1 MFTTQFD
8 PRFMETDALGHINN
22 TVIPVWFEEG
32 RTPIFELFVPELD
45 LSRWNLILASVHVDF
60 LAQTYYGKPVTVE
73 TRLSRLGSSSFDV
86 SQQVVQDG
94 KVTARGKA
102 VMVHF
107 DYQSNQSVRIP
118 DTIRQALEVH
128 LSASETPED

>member
-32 RTPIFELFVPELD
+32 RTPIFELFVPGLD
-45 LSRWNLILASVHVDF
+45 LRRWNLILASVQVDF
-60 LAQTYYGKPVTVE
+60 LAQTYYGKTVTVE
-73 TRLSRLGSSSFDV
+73 TRITRLGGSSFDV
-86 SQQVVQDG
+86 TQQVVQEG
-94 KVTARGKA
+94 KVTAKGKA

-107 DYQSNQSVRIP
+107 DYQSNRSAPIP
-118 DTIRQALEVH
+118 DAVRRALEQH
-128 LSASETPED
+128 LSAE

>member
-32 RTPIFELFVPELD
+32 RTPIFELFVPQLD

-60 LAQTYYGKPVTVE
+60 LAQTYYGQPVTIE
-73 TRLSRLGSSSFDV
+73 TRITRLGGASFDV

-94 KVTARGKA
+94 KITARGKA

-107 DYQSNQSVRIP
+107 DYKANQSAPIP
-118 DTIRQALEVH
+118 APIRTALEAH
-128 LSASETPED
+128 LSPE